1 MPPDAQGIPLPQA
14 AAERV
19 SLSAALAQGGG
30 NFRGAYVHVPFCRH
44 KCHYCDFYSFVD
56 GDGRADAYVDRALAE
71 MAAWKPLVNGSLRT
85 LFVGGGTPTMLAP
98 AQLGRLLGGLRTSF
112 NWDEGAEW
120 TVEANPETVTPEIA
134 ATLRAAGRGWRR
146 LLRRL
151 NVDFSNFVQMAG
163 IRRDRIEK
171 ATQEST

>member
-71 MAAWKPLVNGSLRT
+71 MAAWTPLVNGSLRT

-98 AQLGRLLGGLRTSF
+98 AQLGR
-112 NWDEGAEW
+112 
-120 TVEANPETVTPEIA
+120 
-134 ATLRAAGRGWRR
+134 
-146 LLRRL
+146 
-151 NVDFSNFVQMAG
+151 
-163 IRRDRIEK
+163 
-171 ATQEST
+171 